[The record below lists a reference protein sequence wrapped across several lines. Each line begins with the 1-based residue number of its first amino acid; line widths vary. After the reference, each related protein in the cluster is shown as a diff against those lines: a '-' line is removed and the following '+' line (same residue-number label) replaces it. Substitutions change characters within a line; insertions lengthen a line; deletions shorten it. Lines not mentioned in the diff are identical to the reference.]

1 MSIAPGTTLGPYELL
16 DQIGSGGM
24 GVVYK
29 AQDTRLDRFVALKF
43 LPDDLLRDPQALTR
57 FRREAK
63 SASALNHPNI
73 CTIYEIGEAEG
84 HAFIAMEF
92 LDGMTLRQ
100 RIARG
105 AIDLD
110 TALSLGIELAD
121 ALDAAHTAGIVHRD
135 IKPANIFV
143 TARGHAKILDF
154 GLAKVAASAHATTAA
169 GAPTVTEEHLTSPG
183 ATMGTIAY
191 MSPEQVRGK
200 EVDARSDLF
209 SFGVVLYEMAT
220 GAMPFRGESTGL
232 IFDAIL
238 NRAPVS
244 PVRLNPDLPVAL
256 EEIINKALEKDPD
269 LRYQHAADIRADLK
283 RLKRDT
289 DSGRSNA
296 HAATVSSGSV
306 PAVAVPVA
314 ATQSGPATA
323 ARPRRKLFVW
333 IAPVALIVLLVVA
346 WFLRPTL
353 PPPQPLGTT
362 QLTNDGKPKSF
373 DLGGPPV
380 PILTDGS
387 RVYFVEADGPRG
399 LLMQTSVNGGDPVP
413 LVMPFEMDNLDDIA
427 PDLTSILLEGP
438 PEGQNLAAIWQLPLP
453 GGQLRRIGN
462 MLAGD
467 ATLSPDGTTL
477 YYSTK
482 DAIYAAG
489 TDGTNSR
496 KLFDTQGL
504 AFWLRISPDGR
515 TIRYSKWNAG
525 MRRGTLWQA
534 RTDGTGPTRMLPE
547 WGDLIAVCCGNWTRD
562 GKYYVFQANR
572 EGVVNLWA
580 IRDSADLLHKVNSDP
595 VQLTQG
601 VTSALA
607 PVPSRDGRRIFFM
620 NASRRGEL
628 MRYNPQTHS
637 FAPFLNGLS
646 AEGLSFS
653 PDGKRMAY
661 ASYPEGLL
669 WESNLDG
676 SDRHQLTFSPMEAG
690 LPHWSPDGTQIAF
703 SGRDPGKHWIVYRVS
718 AAGGALEALTDGQS
732 DDLDP
737 MWSPDG
743 KSMVIGSLASF
754 TNSSGRGI
762 HILDLNTRQRTMVP
776 GSEHLFSPRWS
787 PDNRWLLALTTDFN
801 KIMIY
806 EFATQKWQE
815 LVTSRNGYPSWTADS
830 KCVIFSNPFAKELPV
845 YRICLADRKLQHIT
859 DLTAAGYLAQGHFGW
874 WTGIAPDGSI
884 LALRD
889 ISSEELYALDIK
901 FP

>member
-1 MSIAPGTTLGPYELL
+1 MSIAPGTILGPYELL

-29 AQDTRLDRFVALKF
+29 AQDTRLDRSVALKF
-43 LPDDLLRDPQALTR
+43 LPDDLVRDAQALSR

-84 HAFIAMEF
+84 HTWIAMEF
-92 LDGMTLRQ
+92 LEGMTLRQ

-110 TALSLGIELAD
+110 TTLSLAIEIAD

-143 TARGHAKILDF
+143 TSRGHAKILDF
-154 GLAKVAASAHATTAA
+154 GLAKVAATAHATAA
-169 GAPTVTEEHLTSPG
+169 ASAPTMTEEHLTSPG
-183 ATMGTIAY
+183 STMGTIAY

-209 SFGVVLYEMAT
+209 SFGVVLYEMVT

-244 PVRLNPDLPVAL
+244 PVRLNPDLPVGL
-256 EEIINKALEKDPD
+256 EEIVNKALEKDPD
-269 LRYQHAADIRADLK
+269 LRYQHAADMRADLK

-289 DSGRSNA
+289 DSGRISA
-296 HAATVSSGSV
+296 QTASMSSASV
-306 PAVAVPVA
+306 PAVAM
-314 ATQSGPATA
+314 QSGPATA
-323 ARPRRKLFVW
+323 AHPRRKSLVW
-333 IAPVALIVLLVVA
+333 IAPAAAVLILAIA

-353 PPPQPLGTT
+353 PPPQSLGTT
-362 QLTNDGKPKSF
+362 QLTNDGKPKAF
-373 DLGGPPV
+373 DLGSPPN

-387 RVYFVEADGPRG
+387 RIYFIEADGPRG
-399 LLMQTSVNGGDPVP
+399 LLMQTSVNGGEP
-413 LVMPFEMDNLDDIA
+413 LPLNTPFDLDNLNDIA
-427 PDLTSILLEGP
+427 PDRTSLIVQGP
-438 PEGQNLAAIWQLPLP
+438 PENGNLSAIWQLPLP

-462 MLAGD
+462 MTAVD
-467 ATLSPDGTTL
+467 STMSPDGNTI
-477 YYSTK
+477 YYSTPE
-482 DAIYAAG
+482 AIYAAHS
-489 TDGTNSR
+489 DGTNPR
-496 KLFDTQGL
+496 KLIDTQG
-504 AFWLRISPDGR
+504 AGFWLRVSPDGR
-515 TIRYSKWNAG
+515 TIRYSKWNQSL
-525 MRRGTLWQA
+525 RRGTLWQA
-534 RTDGTGPTRMLPE
+534 GTDGAGLTRMFPA
-547 WGDLIAVCCGNWTRD
+547 WGDAVPVCCGNWTPD
-562 GKYYVFQANR
+562 GKYYIFQANH

-580 IRDSADLLHKVNSDP
+580 MREGTDLLHKVNHHP

-607 PVPSRDGRRIFFM
+607 PVPSRDGQKIFFM

-628 MRYNPQTHS
+628 MRLDPQTHS

-661 ASYPEGLL
+661 VSFPEGVL
-669 WESNLDG
+669 WASNLDG
-676 SDRHQLTFSPMEAG
+676 SDRHELTFAPMEAG
-690 LPHWSPDGTQIAF
+690 LPHWSPDGTQIVF
-703 SGRDPGKHWIVYRVS
+703 SGRDPGKHWVVYRVS
-718 AAGGALEALTDGQS
+718 AAGGALEPLTDGQR

-743 KSMVIGSLASF
+743 KSMLVSDFNGFARNSE
-754 TNSSGRGI
+754 TNSI
-762 HILDLNTRQRTMVP
+762 HILNLQTRQMSDVP
-776 GSEHLFSPRWS
+776 GSAHLFSARWS
-787 PDNRWLLALTTDFN
+787 PDSRWLLALTTDFN
-801 KIMIY
+801 RIVLY
-806 EFATQKWQE
+806 DFATQKWQD
-815 LVTSRNGYPSWTADS
+815 LVTSRNGYPNWTADS

-845 YRICLADRKLQHIT
+845 YRVCLADKKMQHIT

-889 ISSEELYALDIK
+889 ISSEELYALDVK
-901 FP
+901 LP